1 MALILNR
8 LNVPEFLRQPRVW
21 LRLVFWHPMFWVA
34 IALHGVVLFV
44 PLAATKQP
52 TPPKPDEDPGI
63 KLTKLTAAPKAAA
76 KPPQQTPAQSVRA
89 QSAVRRQPRP
99 VVRRETPSTPAVV
112 IKAQPA
118 VQPSPPAKPKAT
130 ATPDSSTPPDA
141 DPSAPA
147 TPAPTPVTPKSS
159 PDGIAV
165 NPQTGALIQEI
176 DGSLQNLFA
185 QEGLTEDDR
194 QNANNAIS
202 SILFPDET
210 LPYFFADAD
219 NDIVRSGIKSVKYA
233 PNLSLEVVQAALV
246 ADLSA
251 YTVTPMGDYGTQP
264 LYKLERDSVVR
275 YLSLVAAKKPGRST
289 FILLWEKQPE

>member
-1 MALILNR
+1 LALILNQ
-8 LNVPEFLRQPRVW
+8 LNVPEFLRQPQVW
-21 LRLVFWHPMFWVA
+21 LRWMFWHPMFWVA

-52 TPPKPDEDPGI
+52 TPPKPDEAPGI
-63 KLTKLTAAPKAAA
+63 KLTKLTAAPKPAANPSQ
-76 KPPQQTPAQSVRA
+76 KTPAQSVRA
-89 QSAVRRQPRP
+89 KSAVRRQPQP
-99 VVRRETPSTPAVV
+99 VVRRQTSSTPAVV
-112 IKAQPA
+112 IKSQPA
-118 VQPSPPAKPKAT
+118 VQPSPTPKPQT
-130 ATPDSSTPPDA
+130 TP
-141 DPSAPA
+141 DPSAPLESDPS
-147 TPAPTPVTPKSS
+147 TPETPTPTPVATKSS

-185 QEGLTEDDR
+185 QAGLTEEDR